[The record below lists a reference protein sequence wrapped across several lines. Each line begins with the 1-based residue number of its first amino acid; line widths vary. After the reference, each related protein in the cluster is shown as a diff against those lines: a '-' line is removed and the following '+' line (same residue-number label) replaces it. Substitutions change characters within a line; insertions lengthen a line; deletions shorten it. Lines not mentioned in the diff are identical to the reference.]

1 MKKIRCIA
9 VDDEP
14 LALDILK
21 AYISK
26 VPSLEL
32 VALCGN
38 ALEALSLIQQDKV
51 DLAFLDIQMPDL
63 TGMQFLRII
72 NGKCKAIMTTAYP
85 QYALEGYEY
94 EVIDYLLKP
103 IAFERFLK
111 AVQKASLQFSGL
123 GETEKLVE
131 QKEKITPSVNIISQ
145 NTPDFIFVKVEH
157 KMLKINLLDI
167 LYVEGLKDYCSIYT
181 KTERI
186 LTLQTMKK
194 MEENLPQNRFTRVHK
209 SYIVALDKIESVER
223 QRITILNYTIPVGD
237 SFKEDFMKVL
247 EGNKT

>member
-14 LALDILK
+14 LALDILR
-21 AYISK
+21 AYIAK

-32 VALCGN
+32 VAACGN
-38 ALEALSLIQQDKV
+38 ALDALSLIQQDKV

-111 AVQKASLQFSGL
+111 SVQKASLQFPAL
-123 GETEKLVE
+123 VETEILVSSE
-131 QKEKITPSVNIISQ
+131 EMKTPTMNIISQ
-145 NTPDFIFVKVEH
+145 SVPDFIFVKVEH

-194 MEENLPQNRFTRVHK
+194 MEENLPQNRFVRVHK

-223 QRITILNYTIPVGD
+223 QRITIEKYIIPVGD
-237 SFKEDFMKVL
+237 SFKDNFMKIL
-247 EGNKT
+247 GGNL